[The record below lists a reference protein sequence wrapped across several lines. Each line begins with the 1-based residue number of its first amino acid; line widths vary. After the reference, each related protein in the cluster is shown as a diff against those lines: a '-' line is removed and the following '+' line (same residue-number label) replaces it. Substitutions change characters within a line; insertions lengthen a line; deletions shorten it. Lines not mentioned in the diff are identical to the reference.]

1 MKKFIILLIVIILA
15 LGIGHFTFSKGK
27 NTSKYMTEKI
37 QNRTLTTV
45 VDASGTIQPI
55 NKVDVGAQVSGK
67 IVEMYVDYNSKVEK
81 GQLLAQIDTSL
92 FEASLNQS
100 NANILN
106 AKASLAKAQAK
117 IDYDKK
123 TYERYTNLYKRNLVS
138 KDDVESKR
146 AQYLSDQ
153 AEIAAAKANI
163 AQAQANLGTAQAN
176 LSYTKIISPVTGTII
191 SKDVEVGQTVAS
203 SYQTPTLFTV
213 AEDLTKMQI
222 ETSVSEADIGKVKEG
237 QEVEYTLDGYPDE
250 TFKGTVTQV
259 RYSPKTESNV
269 VTYTVIIGVDNE
281 EGKMM
286 PGMTANVSII
296 TNKRENVL
304 TVSNRALKF
313 SPEDNK
319 QRYEE
324 QGIWVEENGKPVRK
338 TITVGVSTDTYTEI
352 EGEGINEGDTVYVGK
367 TGGGKNMPKNG
378 QGPRGMRP
386 PMP

>member
-1 MKKFIILLIVIILA
+1 MKKIIVILIVIILA
-15 LGIGHFTFSKGK
+15 AGIGFFIISKGK
-27 NTSKYMTEKI
+27 NSTKYITDKI
-37 QNRTLTTV
+37 QRRTLTTV

-55 NKVDVGAQVSGK
+55 NKVSVGAQVSGK
-67 IVEMYVDYNSKVEK
+67 IVEMYVDYNSKVAK

-123 TYERYTNLYKRNLVS
+123 TYERYKNLYNRNLVS

-153 AEIAAAKANI
+153 AEIAAAKASI

-176 LSYTKIISPVTGTII
+176 LSYTKIISPVDGTII
-191 SKDVEVGQTVAS
+191 SKDVAVGQTVAS

-222 ETSVSEADIGKVKEG
+222 ETSVSEADIGKVKVG

-250 TFKGTVTQV
+250 TFIGKVTQV

-281 EGKMM
+281 DGKMM
-286 PGMTANVSII
+286 PGMTANVSIV

-304 TVSNRALKF
+304 TVPNRALRF

-324 QGIWVEENGKPVRK
+324 QGIWIEENNQPVRK
-338 TITVGVSTDTYTEI
+338 NIKVGVSNDSYTEI
-352 EGEGINEGDTVYVGK
+352 EGEGINEGDIVYVGK
-367 TGGGKNMPKNG
+367 TGGKEMSSKG
-378 QGPRGMRP
+378 GPRGSMRP